1 MFQPDT
7 DPAFDGNRPNPL
19 VGFWQLVSVTAIA
32 ADGTADAEIY
42 GPSPVGYLTYSLG
55 GHMMV
60 MFSKRDRPP
69 LSGSPTTPFALGAVP
84 DAELAQA
91 FAGFSAYAG
100 TYTID
105 IESNTVY
112 HHLTTA
118 SLPNRV
124 GTTLVRRFRLSDGA
138 LSEPPG
144 ERLTL
149 STLAT
154 KTSSG
159 TQSFEL
165 VWERR

>member
-1 MFQPDT
+1 MFQLDT
-7 DPAFDGNRPNPL
+7 DPEFDSNRPHPL

-42 GPSPVGYLTYSLG
+42 GPSPVGYLTYTPG

-60 MFSKRDRPP
+60 MFAKGDRPP
-69 LSGSPTTPFALGAVP
+69 LSGSPTTPFALGAIP

-100 TYTID
+100 TYTVD
-105 IESNTVY
+105 GNTVY

-124 GTTLVRRFRLSDGA
+124 GTTLVRRFSLSGDA
-138 LSEPPG
+138 LAEPPG

-149 STLAT
+149 STPAT
-154 KTSSG
+154 KTDSG
-159 TQSFEL
+159 TQIFEL
-165 VWERR
+165 VWEHR

>member
-1 MFQPDT
+1 LA
-7 DPAFDGNRPNPL
+7 DPEFDGNRPNPL
-19 VGFWQLVSVTAIA
+19 VGFWQLVSITATA
-32 ADGTADAEIY
+32 EDGTVDAEIY
-42 GPSPVGYLTYSLG
+42 GPSPVGYITYTHG

-60 MFSKRDRPP
+60 MFSKGDRPS
-69 LSGSPTTPFALGAVP
+69 LSGSPTTPFALGAIP

-105 IESNTVY
+105 GNTVQ

-124 GTTLVRRFRLSDGA
+124 GTTLVRRFSISGDA
-138 LSEPPG
+138 LLEPPG

-149 STLAT
+149 STPAT
-154 KTSSG
+154 NTGSG
-159 TQSFEL
+159 TQHFEL